1 MAQDTVQKSQTLRI
15 IPETETF
22 SPSTKY
28 LGNRKI
34 EAVFAIRRDSK
45 GPRYEKRSLFDFS
58 KVSDEQMH
66 ILAMYGAK
74 VRVQAVLRTLSPD
87 VMLNPETLST
97 IDVLGDVI
105 EGERSPSDPASA
117 ATKGLMKALGV
128 SEEVARSI
136 LADAKTTV
144 EKTKAAGNKPQ
155 PKTVKAA

>member
-45 GPRYEKRSLFDFS
+45 GPRYEKRALFDFA
-58 KVSDEQMH
+58 K
-66 ILAMYGAK
+66 AMYGAK

-105 EGERSPSDPASA
+105 EGERSQSDPASA

-144 EKTKAAGNKPQ
+144 EKTKAAANKPQ
-155 PKTVKAA
+155 PKAVKAA